1 MKTKQMLNE
10 AVVAQIETMNES
22 LRTKVLPTEDVVK
35 LFESAGDKIQTA
47 RIPLAVRMVQL
58 QEKSLNETNV
68 SANIEPFTK
77 KLQPLLRRIIPN
89 MIAFDIAGVQPV
101 DGPSNSVFAIKSKY
115 AGSKTTSI
123 SNTAKVL
130 VYTVVTPVAV
140 GNTITAAS
148 GATGVVKYVEEEG
161 SVGKLI
167 VDGITGSFV
176 SGEKFDIGGT
186 YAAGE
191 NDNTITAIYTSE
203 ASYKQILKHYS
214 GPYTT
219 AAGEVLGDDMNQ
231 LKVTVERLAVDVKTR
246 ALKAEFTMELV
257 QDLQAMHGAAADEE
271 LLNFLETE
279 INLDLDREI
288 IENYKAI
295 ATVAPDF
302 AVATQTDSQGRW
314 NMEMYAGLF
323 QKILK
328 TSNGLA
334 VKNRRGKGNILLA
347 TAGVISA
354 LESLGKFKMTAYEEG
369 VKTGENQATTFVGT
383 LTNGMKV
390 YQDWFSVSEY
400 AMVIYKG
407 STEMDAGLIYSPYA
421 PLQVVEAV
429 HAQTLQPV
437 MGIKTRYGLTA
448 NTLLD
453 DGGSAGSNYAEIFSV
468 DFTNTPLY

>member
-1 MKTKQMLNE
+1 
-10 AVVAQIETMNES
+10 
-22 LRTKVLPTEDVVK
+22 
-35 LFESAGDKIQTA
+35 
-47 RIPLAVRMVQL
+47 
-58 QEKSLNETNV
+58 
-68 SANIEPFTK
+68 
-77 KLQPLLRRIIPN
+77 
-89 MIAFDIAGVQPV
+89 
-101 DGPSNSVFAIKSKY
+101 
-115 AGSKTTSI
+115 
-123 SNTAKVL
+123 
-130 VYTVVTPVAV
+130 
-140 GNTITAAS
+140 
-148 GATGVVKYVEEEG
+148 
-161 SVGKLI
+161 LI
-167 VDGITGSFV
+167 VDGITGTFV

-186 YAAGE
+186 YTAGA

-302 AVATQTDSQGRW
+302 NVATQTDSQGRW

-390 YQDWFSVSEY
+390 YQDWFSTSEY

-407 STEMDAGLIYSPYA
+407 STEMDAGLIYAPFSPLA
-421 PLQVVEAV
+421 VVEAV
-429 HAQTLQPV
+429 NAQTLQPV
-437 MGIKTRYGLTA
+437 MGLKSRYGLVQ

-453 DGGSAGSNYAEIFSV
+453 DGGAAGSNYAEIFSV